1 MSTSES
7 THENTARGLA
17 RDGREAAEEGAPP
30 PAFIRLQVELVVEI
44 TDLEALTGT
53 ALEAVAAEYE
63 DALPDPDDHGTEGER
78 RHAESLVRADAAE
91 ALASLI
97 DPFDLVSAVP
107 GIELAQASWSSEA
120 VEHDFDDDDDHGADA
135 YEYYDA
141 DDEEG
146 EQSEAGGRK

>member
-7 THENTARGLA
+7 TSESTSQNISRGLA
-17 RDGREAAEEGAPP
+17 RDARESAAEDAPQ
-30 PAFIRLQVELVVEI
+30 PAYVRLQVELVVEV

-63 DALPDPDDHGTEGER
+63 DALPDPDDDGADQER

-120 VEHDFDDDDDHGADA
+120 VEHDAYDGEDDDADA
-135 YEYYDA
+135 YEYYDE
-141 DDEEG
+141 DDEE
-146 EQSEAGGRK
+146 SGRE

>member
-1 MSTSES
+1 M
-7 THENTARGLA
+7 ARGLA
-17 RDGREAAEEGAPP
+17 RDAREAAAGDAPQ
-30 PAFIRLQVELVVEI
+30 PAFVRLQVELVVEV

-63 DALPDPDDHGTEGER
+63 DALPDPDDDGADQER

-120 VEHDFDDDDDHGADA
+120 VEHDPDDGDDDDA
-135 YEYYDA
+135 YEYYDT
-141 DDEEG
+141 DDEE
-146 EQSEAGGRK
+146 SGRE

>member
-7 THENTARGLA
+7 TSQNMARGLA
-17 RDGREAAEEGAPP
+17 RDAREPGAEDVPQ
-30 PAFIRLQVELVVEI
+30 PAFVRLQVELVVEV

-63 DALPDPDDHGTEGER
+63 DALPDPDDDGADQER

-97 DPFDLVSAVP
+97 DPFDLVGAVP

-120 VEHDFDDDDDHGADA
+120 VEHDADDGDDDADA
-135 YEYYDA
+135 YEYYDE
-141 DDEEG
+141 DDEE
-146 EQSEAGGRK
+146 SGRE